1 MKSLHVFV
9 LSIFFPTL
17 AGADVLSET
26 SPFLGSANPRY
37 DPTEF
42 EPDAFGSPVYSPFS
56 PADSDIGF
64 QQILGTYKGRP
75 PVNVAF
81 DTSLNITNNA
91 PGLTAASNDSS
102 WFSASRLSAS
112 WRPLIT
118 YGWFADIG
126 VSQEVFRFER
136 NDHAGFENFEPYLGV
151 VKSIPD
157 LDDLLFYC
165 NYSYQRITRD
175 NFSTTSYAAQ
185 QIRVGFQ
192 KSLILTTHHQLTAG
206 IESTLNLTA
215 NQDILEHNE
224 YAVDLA
230 YTYWFTDDLSAVFS
244 WTGGMWDFR
253 QGGREDWSQVLGI
266 ELSWSPCKN
275 ARIYTN
281 VYYSNYDSNVRS
293 RVNDFEAFQSGIGIG
308 INYSF

>member
-1 MKSLHVFV
+1 MKSFHLFV
-9 LSIFFPTL
+9 LTIFFPTM
-17 AGADVLSET
+17 AGADVLSES
-26 SPFLGSANPRY
+26 SPFLGSSNPRY
-37 DPTEF
+37 DPKEF
-42 EPDAFGSPVYSPFS
+42 EPDAYGSPVYSPFS

-64 QQILGTYKGRP
+64 QQILGTYKGRS
-75 PVNVAF
+75 PVNVEF
-81 DTSLNITNNA
+81 DTSLNVTDNA
-91 PGLTAASNDSS
+91 PGLVAASNDSS

-112 WRPLIT
+112 WRPLII

-126 VSQEVFRFER
+126 ISEEVFRFER
-136 NDHAGFENFEPYLGV
+136 NDAADFENFEPYIGV

-165 NYSYQRITRD
+165 NFSYQRISRD
-175 NFSTTSYAAQ
+175 NLSNTAYDAQ
-185 QIRVGFQ
+185 QIRLGFQ

-206 IESTLNLTA
+206 IGSALNITA
-215 NQDILEHNE
+215 NQDALAHNE
-224 YAVDLA
+224 YTLDLA

-244 WTGGMWDFR
+244 WTGAMWEFR
-253 QGGREDWSQVLGI
+253 QGSREDLSQSLGI

-281 VYYSNYDSNVRS
+281 LYYSNYDSSVLS
-293 RVNDFEAFQSGIGIG
+293 SVNDFEAFQSGLGIG